1 MEFKVSYTFDKK
13 FCVYYLSHVLYRTR
27 LVGCFILAAV
37 SAVFAVYFS
46 VKEGF
51 STNAAVLLVIAVI
64 MVLTALAFLLRVRP
78 MMQAVSRKHGGSA
91 PPCTY
96 TFGSMISVHEGTV
109 SSTLKYSD
117 ITSGKSYGRLFVLR
131 IKKRVVVIL
140 DKTCFTEGT
149 FCEFLPFIRQ
159 KCKNAKI

>member
-37 SAVFAVYFS
+37 SAAFAVYFS

-117 ITSGKSYGRLFVLR
+117 ITSVKSYGRLFVLR